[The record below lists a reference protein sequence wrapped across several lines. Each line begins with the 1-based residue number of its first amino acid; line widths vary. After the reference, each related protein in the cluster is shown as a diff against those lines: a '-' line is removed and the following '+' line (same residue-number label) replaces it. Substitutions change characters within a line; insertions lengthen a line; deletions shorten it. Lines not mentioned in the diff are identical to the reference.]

1 MGTHTS
7 SGTIQIRMSSLV
19 SCLILIFLTLVHCG
33 GNDMIS
39 DDNDVNMKSS
49 TLGNDKFSSDLYC
62 LMKEEYE
69 NFVFSPFSIST
80 VMAMLSAGAR
90 GETLKQIK
98 EVLFFPPSPTLQTEY
113 KNILPEIKSTGD
125 FTVATANKL
134 FAKKDF
140 SILRDFQ
147 EILNDTFHSSI
158 QNIEVGEPKVAAEKI
173 NNWVEEM
180 TKNKIKN
187 LIDESMINENTRL
200 ILVNAIY
207 FKSDWAKEFEK
218 SPEMIFNVSC
228 SSQVKVP
235 MMTKRDEVFF
245 ANLDNLSSTMIE
257 LPYKEDRIV
266 MQILLPTSKRCSP
279 SNKTNNGLEDLEEKL
294 KDNNINELFDKEK
307 KKTKLMIALPKFK
320 LEADLKL
327 KKDLKK
333 LGLMNM
339 FFRGT
344 ADFSGITKKK
354 ALFVSDVVQKTF
366 IEVGEKGTESAA
378 ATAALPIIFRSGSRL
393 PWFRAA
399 HPFIF
404 YLRDKE
410 SGMLLFQGRVINPL
424 E

>member
-1 MGTHTS
+1 M
-7 SGTIQIRMSSLV
+7 
-19 SCLILIFLTLVHCG
+19 FLTLVHCG

-39 DDNDVNMKSS
+39 DDNDSNMNSS
-49 TLGNDKFSSDLYC
+49 ILGNDKFSIDLYR

-98 EVLFFPPSPTLQTEY
+98 EVLFFPPLPTLQAEY

-125 FTVATANKL
+125 FTVETANKL
-134 FAKKDF
+134 FAKKNF
-140 SILRDFQ
+140 SIMRDFQ
-147 EILNDTFHSSI
+147 ETLNNTFHSGI
-158 QNIEVGEPKVAAEKI
+158 QNIDVGEPKAAAEKI

-187 LIDESMINENTRL
+187 LIDESMINMDTRL

-207 FKSDWAKEFEK
+207 FKSDWSKEFK
-218 SPEMIFNVSC
+218 NSPKMIFKVSC
-228 SSQVKVP
+228 SSKVKVP

-257 LPYKEDRIV
+257 LPYKGDRMV
-266 MQILLPTSKRCSP
+266 MQILLPTSKTCGP
-279 SNKTNNGLEDLEEKL
+279 SNKRKGGLEDLEEKL

-307 KKTKLMIALPKFK
+307 KKTKLIIHLPRFK

-339 FFRGT
+339 FLGGT
-344 ADFSGITKKK
+344 ADFSGITKNE
-354 ALFVSDVVQKTF
+354 ALYVSDVVQKTF
-366 IEVGEKGTESAA
+366 IEVGEKGTEAAA
-378 ATAALPIIFRSGSRL
+378 ATAALPILWKSGSML
-393 PWFRAA
+393 PTFRAV